1 MNSEMIFDIGNKYKN
16 KTIFI
21 NKELFTSSNDLL
33 EKYSIYKFIKIENYS
48 RGSFDFCYIC
58 LMNCYKVC
66 LYIPYVITEESDID
80 KVITLLDND

>member
-1 MNSEMIFDIGNKYKN
+1 MNSEIIFNIENKYKN
-16 KTIFI
+16 KIIFI

-33 EKYSIYKFIKIENYS
+33 KKYSIYKFIKIGDYNRY
-48 RGSFDFCYIC
+48 GSFYFIY

-66 LYIPYVITEESDID
+66 LRIPYMITEESDID